1 MECDPTDI
9 IFPELVSDA
18 PTDGPN
24 PVRQNDLKKLQ
35 DMFKEDLQKMQ
46 DALKEDMKKMSDT
59 LKESMKRLTDD
70 IKGVNED
77 IKGVKEDI
85 KEVKADVKALQR
97 LTAVVCYHISCN
109 FSPRIF
115 HHRCLIAKLT
125 MVHSY
130 HTRRCVQEMG
140 PCLQR

>member
-70 IKGVNED
+70 IKGVNGTLIPYE
-77 IKGVKEDI
+77 
-85 KEVKADVKALQR
+85 EVRARDGTLPSEV
-97 LTAVVCYHISCN
+97 S
-109 FSPRIF
+109 S
-115 HHRCLIAKLT
+115 
-125 MVHSY
+125 
-130 HTRRCVQEMG
+130 
-140 PCLQR
+140 